1 MPGALGFAF
10 RRKIDDSDC
19 VNDLSAIVADPSWL
33 PHEIDAAGRK
43 VRFLKLHSDEFRSR
57 AFLADIRKP
66 QAEAWVGF
74 DQVLSMQPQAG
85 PVHFIFHSGFCRST
99 LLLQAVGAATRSTC
113 LNEPGILNSLAGME
127 TIEQSLVDAI
137 VALLAR
143 PHDAGE
149 GAVLVK
155 PSNYPN
161 RLIPHLM
168 RSRTDAKAIII
179 TNDLRSFLEAVVR
192 KGLLGRQWGRQV
204 CLTTHGY
211 TAGSGGF
218 DLATMAGLTDL
229 QLSGLGWLYLQSWF
243 TDRLAAPEGERM
255 AVVDSAFFNDNRGD
269 TITAAAVHF
278 GLSLDKSDLGAVL
291 EGPVFR
297 SHSKL
302 GGDFAAKE
310 RQDRERSQSEV
321 NDEEISSVLQ
331 WIGEIARVSDLT
343 APVAQT
349 IPPNAP
355 RR

>member
-1 MPGALGFAF
+1 M
-10 RRKIDDSDC
+10 K
-19 VNDLSAIVADPSWL
+19 DLSAIVADPNWL

-43 VRFLKLHSDEFRSR
+43 VRFLKLHPDVFRSR
-57 AFLADIRKP
+57 GFLAEVRSA
-66 QAEAWVGF
+66 QTEAWVGF
-74 DQVLSMQPQAG
+74 DQLLAMQPLAG

-99 LLLQAVGAATRSTC
+99 LLLQAVGAATRASC
-113 LNEPGILNSLAGME
+113 LNEPGILNGLARME

-143 PHDAGE
+143 PHNAGE
-149 GAVLVK
+149 AAVMIK
-155 PSNYPN
+155 PSNFPN
-161 RLIPHLM
+161 RLIPQLM
-168 RSRTDAKAIII
+168 RSRADAKAIII

-211 TAGSGGF
+211 ATGSGGF

-243 TDRLAAPEGERM
+243 TDRLAAPGGERM
-255 AVVDSAFFNDNRGD
+255 AVVDSAFFNDNRGEV
-269 TITAAAVHF
+269 IAEAAAHL
-278 GLSLDKSDLGAVL
+278 GLPLDRSDLGAVL

-310 RQDRERSQSEV
+310 QRDRERSHSEV
-321 NDEEISSVLQ
+321 NDEEIASVLQ

-343 APVAQT
+343 APVART
-349 IPPNAP
+349 ILPNAP